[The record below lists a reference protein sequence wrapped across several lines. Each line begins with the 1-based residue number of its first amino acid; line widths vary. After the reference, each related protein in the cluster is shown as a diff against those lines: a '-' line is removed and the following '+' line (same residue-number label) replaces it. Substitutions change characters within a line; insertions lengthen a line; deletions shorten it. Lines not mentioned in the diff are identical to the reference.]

1 MRRVIK
7 WLKKV
12 FSRNKKV
19 IENTEVNDNKK
30 IFYGD
35 PPSDIDNPEWEPL
48 LVEPNGIIVTW
59 QEKYG
64 AERTMACI
72 GVWFSKK
79 RDEYMLTWKDE
90 RKVYIPQSNIN
101 SIEYKKQS

>member
-1 MRRVIK
+1 MKKFFKWIK
-7 WLKKV
+7 SLFKK
-12 FSRNKKV
+12 NKK
-19 IENTEVNDNKK
+19 TEEIVEEKK
-30 IFYGD
+30 AYFGD
-35 PPSDIDNPEWEPL
+35 PPGDIDNPEWEPL

-90 RKVYIPQSNIN
+90 RKVYISKSNTN
-101 SIEYKKQS
+101 SIDYKKQS